1 MLQSG
6 LAAAT
11 LHPLTIIVSN
21 LIVSECEETDLMIH

>member
-6 LAAAT
+6 LAAIH
-11 LHPLTIIVSN
+11 HPLTIIVSN